1 MADSGINIVQSCQDL
16 QDCLIAKIG
25 EIIGGTVLIESLVDE
40 SGTTLY
46 DESGAFLTDVGKQT
60 GMVFKKADGTTVTGA
75 TGYRQQL
82 PKVIQDDDDM
92 DQFFPYY
99 IVRIETGRTPSDNE
113 PWDVTVDILFGIFDD
128 DAENDGHIYILEMI
142 QRVTDFF
149 AAYPL
154 LDNKYRA
161 LQDMEF
167 AVQDED
173 TYPYFLGG
181 IEMKFWVQKA
191 RREDPYA

>member
-1 MADSGINIVQSCQDL
+1 MSVLSISFTDF

-25 EIIGGTVLIESLVDE
+25 EILGGTVPSESLEDE
-40 SGTTLY
+40 GGAVLY

-60 GMVFKKADGTTVTGA
+60 GMVFKKADGSTVIGA

-82 PKVIQDDDDM
+82 PRLVQDDDDA

-99 IVRIETGRTPSDNE
+99 IVRLETGHTLSDNE
-113 PWDVTVDILFGIFDD
+113 PWDVTVDILLGIFDD
-128 DAENDGHIYILEMI
+128 DTENDGHIYISEMI
-142 QRVTDFF
+142 QRITDYFV
-149 AAYPL
+149 AYPL
-154 LDNKYRA
+154 LDHKYRA
-161 LQDMEF
+161 LQDMDF
-167 AVQDED
+167 ALQDED
-173 TYPYFLGG
+173 TYPYFFGG